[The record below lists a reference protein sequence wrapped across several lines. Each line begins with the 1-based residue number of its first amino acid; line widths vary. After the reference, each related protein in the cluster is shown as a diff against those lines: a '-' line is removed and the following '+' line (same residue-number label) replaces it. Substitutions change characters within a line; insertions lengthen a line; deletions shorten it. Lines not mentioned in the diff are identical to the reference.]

1 MRHELRIERDVI
13 TTLLASHG
21 DKQEYF
27 FSVPSNTQTLT
38 LRDLHLIGSGTG
50 THDEHDSTIDAAQ
63 LCGHTHPNVE
73 GRFISPPSS
82 YDVHSLTRA
91 MKRGIESEDQKTI
104 CCSHLVV
111 APKNLYM
118 LTVHPVWAMQPIV
131 KIDWTL
137 QERYQSFDALL
148 GGVEETR
155 HRPCLTLSQYKN
167 MTERMGIPVQVVDAR
182 DSGQDV
188 VFDVYTVESAH
199 IGWSSMDPSSPL
211 QQPPVPERPDPRN
224 QTTVCRRLQF

>member
-13 TTLLASHG
+13 TTLLASHS
-21 DKQEYF
+21 DRQEYF

-50 THDEHDSTIDAAQ
+50 THDEHDATIDSAQ

-73 GRFISPPSS
+73 GRTMSPPSS
-82 YDVHSLTRA
+82 YDVHSMTHA
-91 MKRGIESEDQKTI
+91 MKRGINKEDQKTI

-111 APKNLYM
+111 APEGLYM
-118 LTVHPVWAMQPIV
+118 ITVHPVWAMQPIV

-137 QERYQSFDALL
+137 QEQYQSFDAIL

-155 HRPCLTLSQYKN
+155 HNPLLTLSEYKN
-167 MTERMGIPVQVVDAR
+167 MTARMGIPVQFVYIR
-182 DSGQDV
+182 DNEQDV
-188 VFDVYTVESAH
+188 VFDVYTAESRH
-199 IGWSSMDPSSPL
+199 IGWSSMDPSYPVL
-211 QQPPVPERPDPRN
+211 PPVPDRPDPRN
-224 QTTVCRRLQF
+224 HTPGCRRLQF